1 MVFCQNCGTE
11 ANEGSKFC
19 SKCGNSLE
27 DKISDSVVNNSEIS
41 TDSNAGLS
49 INDSVINRST
59 ITNIGNVILE
69 KEKVNAIYNIEKA
82 RKLATKGKISRLSEE
97 LEKASLVEEDNEL
110 LFLRNL
116 AFLSQKDLRTLNFE
130 DGFKAEEYLLE
141 LYEISSNYQK
151 NLALFILFRENHYQS
166 KGMNHPEKPN
176 TENLYDLLEIKKIPS
191 EITKN
196 LRCSKDSLRK
206 LLLKDSKV

>member
-1 MVFCQNCGTE
+1 MFCQNCGTE

-27 DKISDSVVNNSEIS
+27 YKISDSVVNSSAIS
-41 TDSNAGLS
+41 TDSNTELN

-59 ITNIGNVILE
+59 ITSIGKVILE
-69 KEKVNAIYNIEKA
+69 KDKIDANIAIEKA
-82 RKLATKGKISRLSEE
+82 RKLANKGKITRIFEE
-97 LEKASLVEEDNEL
+97 IEKASEIEDDEEL

-116 AFLSQKDLRTLNFE
+116 AYLSKKDLRTMNFE
-130 DGFKAEEYLLE
+130 EGFKAEEYLFE
-141 LYEISSNYQK
+141 LYEISSNHQK
-151 NLALFILFRENHYQS
+151 NLVLFILFRENHYQS

-176 TENLYDLLEIKKIPS
+176 TENLYDLLKIKEIPS

-196 LRCSKDSLRK
+196 LRFSEESLEN
-206 LLLKDSKV
+206 LKSYF

>member
-27 DKISDSVVNNSEIS
+27 DKISDNLINKSKINADSNSEL
-41 TDSNAGLS
+41 N

-59 ITNIGNVILE
+59 ITSIGKVILE
-69 KEKVNAIYNIEKA
+69 KDKVNAIYNIKKA
-82 RKLATKGKISRLSEE
+82 KKLATKGRISGMSKE
-97 LEKASLVEEDNEL
+97 LEKASLIEDDNEL

-116 AFLSQKDLRTLNFE
+116 AYLSQKDLRTLNFE
-130 DGFKAEEYLLE
+130 EGFKAEEYLFE
-141 LYEISSNYQK
+141 LYEMSNNHQE
-151 NLALFILFRENHYQS
+151 NLVLFILFRENHYQS
-166 KGMNHPEKPN
+166 KGMNHPENPN
-176 TENLYDLLEIKKIPS
+176 TEDLHDLLEVNKIPS

-196 LRCSKDSLRK
+196 IRCSEDSLRN
-206 LLLKDSKV
+206 LLVERL